1 MSKEFIGRFG
11 ELSLLDNIWKTHS
24 ASLIILY
31 GRRRIGKTRLL
42 THWLR
47 QRGADGFYWMAE
59 PTSAVDQ
66 LRSFSQALANFAD
79 PESVAPEDF
88 TYASWEQALRQ
99 VTLLS
104 RDRRIALFIDEVT
117 YLIDINPT
125 ITGTFQ
131 KVWDQW
137 LKESNVMLAL
147 SGSLMGVMQK
157 QILSYQAPLY
167 GRATAQVN
175 LPPLPFSVTR
185 EYFPS
190 YSTTDRVLIY
200 AIWGGVPAYWERLD
214 PQLSVLENLRV
225 QLQPSNTWMLDEPRL
240 LLQDFITDLYNY
252 VGIMRAIANGAQTIS
267 DIGNRNG
274 LSSSHMSSYLSI
286 LRDTGFIERRVPVTE
301 RSAESRRGRYFATDP
316 FLRFYYRYLAA
327 YQSKLALGQQKQMMT
342 SIEQSLPEFIGSNT
356 WQELCRE
363 WLLLAS
369 DHDVIPVSVEHV
381 GGEWKRTLSVD
392 VVGIDETAKSLVLG
406 CCYWD
411 AQPAP
416 LEELRELVKKTAQVV
431 PEEGD
436 WSVFYI
442 GFASSGWT
450 QEALAQA
457 ETIVMGDK
465 AGRVKRKWLP
475 VGVRLLSLAELD
487 EDMAQWTKGEN

>member
-11 ELSLLDNIWKTHS
+11 ELNLLDNIWKTHS

-31 GRRRIGKTRLL
+31 GRRRVGKTRLL

-99 VTLLS
+99 VSLLS

-137 LKESNVMLAL
+137 LKDSNVMLAL

-167 GRATAQVN
+167 GRATAQVK

-190 YSTTDRVLIY
+190 YSTADRVLIY
-200 AIWGGVPAYWERLD
+200 ATWGGVPAYWERLD

-252 VGIMRAIANGAQTIS
+252 VGIMRAITNGAQTIS

-301 RSAESRRGRYFATDP
+301 RSAESRRGRYFVTDP

-327 YQSKLALGQQKQMMT
+327 YQSKLALGQQKQMMA
-342 SIEQSLPEFIGSNT
+342 SIEQSLPEFISSNT

-369 DHDVIPVSVEHV
+369 ANDVIPVPVEHV
-381 GGEWKRTLSVD
+381 GSEWKRTLSVD
-392 VVGIDETAKSLVLG
+392 VLGIDETAKSLVLG
-406 CCYWD
+406 CCYWNT
-411 AQPAP
+411 QPAS
-416 LEELRELVKKTAQVV
+416 LEEIRELVKKTAQVV

-436 WSVFYI
+436 WSVFYV

-450 QEALAQA
+450 QEAMTQA
-457 ETIVMGDK
+457 ESIVMGDK
-465 AGRVKRKWLP
+465 TSRAKRKWLP
-475 VGVRLLSLAELD
+475 VGVRLISLAELD
-487 EDMAQWTKGEN
+487 EDMAQWTKGDN